1 MARVEMDPRASAAI
15 RGMLAD
21 RLEQIGQETAELARQ
36 IAPKDTGV
44 GAASIVH
51 QLDREKLLVEIG
63 TPLLH
68 MRFMEIGA
76 PAAGVA
82 PQAFLRPAMVR
93 LRNRYRRIL
102 GR

>member
-1 MARVEMDPRASAAI
+1 MRRCAGFRTARSASRRSQ
-15 RGMLAD
+15 RGAFV
-21 RLEQIGQETAELARQ
+21 TELARQ

-44 GAASIVH
+44 GAASIGH
-51 QLDREKLLVEIG
+51 QVDREKLLVEIG

-82 PQAFLRPAMVR
+82 PQAFLRPARVR